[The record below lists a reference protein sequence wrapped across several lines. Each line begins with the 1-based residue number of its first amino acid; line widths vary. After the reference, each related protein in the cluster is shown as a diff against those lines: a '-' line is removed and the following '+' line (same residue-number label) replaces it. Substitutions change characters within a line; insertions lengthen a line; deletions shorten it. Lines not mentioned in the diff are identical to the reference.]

1 MIPAKSHLLDQ
12 SSQASFHVAELA
24 FDYPE
29 WVLHFRTHLRLG
41 FFDFAL
47 GFVEHAAFAQVLVDA
62 ADSWLLVRMQ
72 VTSWLV

>member
-1 MIPAKSHLLDQ
+1 
-12 SSQASFHVAELA
+12 
-24 FDYPE
+24 
-29 WVLHFRTHLRLG
+29 VLHFRTHLRLG

-72 VTSWLV
+72 SNKLACLAAKSTIRIFIWFHLLIV